1 MNNILEN
8 RSNYLIVKENNLIK
22 LFSFKSLVSIYDTE
36 KKQFEEVPYTFINN
50 DGDPCSYSLTTKRHQ
65 DKFKKFIQANF

>member
-8 RSNYLIVKENNLIK
+8 KSNYLIVKENNLIK
-22 LFSFKSLVSIYDTE
+22 LFSYKSLVSVYNTE
-36 KKQFEEVPYTFINN
+36 TKTFEEVPYNYIND

-65 DKFKKFIQANF
+65 NKFKKFIQTNF